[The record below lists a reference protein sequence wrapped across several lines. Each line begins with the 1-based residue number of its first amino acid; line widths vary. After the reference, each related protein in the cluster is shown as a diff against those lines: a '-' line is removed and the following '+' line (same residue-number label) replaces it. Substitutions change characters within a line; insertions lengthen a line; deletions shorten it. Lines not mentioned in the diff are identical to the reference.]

1 MWSWIVQKNVGKVLH
16 ALIVILIFSAGLFM
30 FGNGSLSAWT
40 SPSLIYLTSKESEI
54 SISVQQRAWIA
65 SVTNL
70 GAIFGFPMTCFLM
83 DRIGRKKTMIVY
95 AIPYNISWIMIIFG
109 KNFEVLCAARF
120 IAGFGNAAVATV
132 TVYLS
137 EITEKNI
144 RGTVTILSLVSYD
157 LGVFS
162 VNLMGAYLSYNHMNI
177 VLIIPSIIYFVC
189 LQFLPES
196 PYFLSM
202 NNQKEQAVINL
213 LKFRGKKK
221 VQSINEEMQEVEKS
235 TSELQEYSN
244 FNLKELF
251 KVESNR
257 RAFVIVLVANVT
269 LMLSGNFPII
279 VYTQQIFEY
288 SGFSLEPAYSAASVG
303 AMKLVSGL
311 VLARLV
317 DKGGRKLFF
326 FSSGIICGIS
336 TITIGLFFFLKFQTN
351 VNVSGVNWIPLVGL
365 LAFEIGSPLGISKIP
380 YLLMGEVF
388 PMNVKKTAVSGIEL
402 FNDTLT
408 FTMKF
413 VFPILNDAAGIY
425 TSFWLFAICC
435 LTGTFVFFSIAP
447 ETKGKSLSE
456 IEAILKSK

>member
-1 MWSWIVQKNVGKVLH
+1 
-16 ALIVILIFSAGLFM
+16 M

-40 SPSLIYLTSKESEI
+40 SPSLIYLTSEDSEI
-54 SISVQQRAWIA
+54 PISVQQKAWIA

-109 KNFEVLCAARF
+109 KSFEVLCLARF

-137 EITEKNI
+137 EITEKDI
-144 RGTVTILSLVSYD
+144 RGTVTILSLVTYD

-162 VNLMGAYLSYNHMNI
+162 VNLMGAYLSYHHMNL
-177 VLIIPSIIYFVC
+177 VLIIPSIVYFMC

-202 NNQKEQAVINL
+202 RNQKEETITNL
-213 LKFRGKKK
+213 LKFRGKRNIK
-221 VQSINEEMQEVEKS
+221 SISDEIKEVENS
-235 TSELQEYSN
+235 TSQLKKYSN

-251 KVESNR
+251 SVRSNR
-257 RAFVIVLVANVT
+257 RAFVIVLIANVT

-326 FSSGIICGIS
+326 LSSGILCGIS
-336 TITIGLFFFLKFQTN
+336 SITIGLFFFLKFQTE
-351 VNVSGVNWIPLVGL
+351 VNVSGVNWVPLVGL
-365 LAFEIGSPLGISKIP
+365 LTFEIGSPLGISKIP

-388 PMNVKKTAVSGIEL
+388 PMSVKKTAVSGIEL
-402 FNDTLT
+402 LNDTLT

-413 VFPILNDAAGIY
+413 LFPILNAAAGIY
-425 TSFWLFAICC
+425 TSFWLFATCC
-435 LTGTFVFFSIAP
+435 LTGTLVFFCIAP
-447 ETKGKSLSE
+447 ETKGKSLAE